1 MNKPP
6 KKLFYCTYCD
16 KGLSSKYS
24 LKNHEKKLH
33 EDKKSEKCLKNQSE
47 NLNEPKTCTICK
59 IEFTKNVHERCFTQY
74 PYPCNFC
81 NSWLKT
87 EELKHV
93 HELIHQL
100 KRCGY
105 CFRDIKTTDFDQ
117 HVLTCQNDLV
127 LKQYREENELSN
139 EQFME
144 REKLLEPTTQ
154 IPHPQPSTPTFS
166 CSTCKKVFLSNNV
179 LKKHIDIV
187 HEAKPKITLQHSEPS
202 GFPVIPSEK
211 DLTNFNSSQLRGIL
225 NEVRKHYHNSIIFM
239 DCEYPEKAQ
248 YYKDCIEKLEKKI
261 ESYENPRILQTL
273 LQNDQPA
280 YYFEEVIIQPQ
291 EMSFQCE
298 LCADEMTKEKDFFE
312 KFTGKT
318 QIQIQYLCP
327 HQIDSTIEFHE
338 EKKPSESTELNS
350 VQLEA
355 EKQFVGQRKKAFQ
368 CKFCEAS
375 YDTAAY
381 IEEHFNSCHEYIQVE
396 VHEEKKL
403 NEKYNKIKR
412 RFDVE
417 VGLLRRLHERSYLK
431 AKQAAD
437 IMVHTKSHSRVSLL
451 AEKQGANEIIVI
463 ETKFMLKVENTDTK
477 RPAEETTKQPSK
489 KRKKEVGL
497 LRKLQEKSY
506 LQAKH
511 TAAIAQELPIV
522 VETVHER
529 KKQEFENKE
538 NKENIEKE
546 KEKLQ
551 QPATNDSATENVV
564 NVNEK
569 CRKKKSYDCLSC
581 GKKFTQSSNLCQHI
595 SAVHEKKTP
604 FKCELCDRS
613 FKAKAV
619 LMKHHRSIHVE
630 PKVIKEKISYDCI
643 HCEKKFNRSN
653 NLKQHVSAV
662 HEEKKPFKCE
672 LCDASFKAKAP
683 LNNHQ
688 SSFHHSKPM
697 PFTCKHCKEG
707 FTRKDR
713 WQKHEIKCS
722 ELDPSK

>member
-59 IEFTKNVHERCFTQY
+59 IEFTKNVHERCFTKY

-127 LKQYREENELSN
+127 LKQYREENKLSN

-166 CSTCKKVFLSNNV
+166 CSTCEKVFLSNNV

-248 YYKDCIEKLEKKI
+248 YYKDYIEKLEKKI

-327 HQIDSTIEFHE
+327 HQMNIDSTIEFHE

-350 VQLEA
+350 VQLVA
-355 EKQFVGQRKKAFQ
+355 EEQFVGQRKKAFQ

-437 IMVHTKSHSRVSLL
+437 LS
-451 AEKQGANEIIVI
+451 EKIDCKIPKGKIVIENDIIVI
-463 ETKFMLKVENTDTK
+463 ETKMAQELKTEEMGDISKTTDVNVVSSIKSGQMIFEIEETSNTDVDPDFEMMGEHNKKVTDIPANKK
-477 RPAEETTKQPSK
+477 RPAEKADSQEETTS
-489 KRKKEVGL
+489 KRKKGDFIWLKLSEGPTSGTGMLSRVGSRFL
-497 LRKLQEKSY
+497 HGSDPPL
-506 LQAKH
+506 
-511 TAAIAQELPIV
+511 
-522 VETVHER
+522 
-529 KKQEFENKE
+529 
-538 NKENIEKE
+538 
-546 KEKLQ
+546 
-551 QPATNDSATENVV
+551 
-564 NVNEK
+564 
-569 CRKKKSYDCLSC
+569 
-581 GKKFTQSSNLCQHI
+581 
-595 SAVHEKKTP
+595 
-604 FKCELCDRS
+604 
-613 FKAKAV
+613 V
-619 LMKHHRSIHVE
+619 L
-630 PKVIKEKISYDCI
+630 
-643 HCEKKFNRSN
+643 
-653 NLKQHVSAV
+653 
-662 HEEKKPFKCE
+662 
-672 LCDASFKAKAP
+672 
-683 LNNHQ
+683 
-688 SSFHHSKPM
+688 
-697 PFTCKHCKEG
+697 
-707 FTRKDR
+707 
-713 WQKHEIKCS
+713 
-722 ELDPSK
+722 